1 MQQDQEAMQEQIDS
15 LNSRKNA
22 LEDEISMSK
31 VKQILHLF
39 PKYNFPAANC
49 CFSHLGLKFLGYRKD
64 EKCIHRRLRKW
75 CLFILTIYFPKS
87 VSS

>member
-31 VKQILHLF
+31 VKQTLQLF
-39 PKYNFPAANC
+39 PNYNFPAATC
-49 CFSHLGLKFLGYRKD
+49 CFSNLGL
-64 EKCIHRRLRKW
+64 
-75 CLFILTIYFPKS
+75 
-87 VSS
+87 